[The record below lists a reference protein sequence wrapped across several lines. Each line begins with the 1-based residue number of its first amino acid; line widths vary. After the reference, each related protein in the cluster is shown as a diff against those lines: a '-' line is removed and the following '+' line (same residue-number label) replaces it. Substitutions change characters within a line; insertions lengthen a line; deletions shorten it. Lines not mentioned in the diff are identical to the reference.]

1 MSWDKRLNVLLIG
14 GGMISQEVVLPTLL
28 QDRRRGLVG
37 NIAVSALNA
46 GIIKQCREL
55 FSGEEFAGYPDPD
68 RYASDDNRPAMYEEA
83 MATLGRHGVVI
94 VATPDHLHTQMTLD
108 AIEAGYDVIV
118 MKPLCLK
125 VNEAHR
131 VIEAAEKR
139 KAYVATDYHKRMDRA
154 VRLARYRVRRGDL
167 GEMLHGHAWI
177 EEPKYMPLKYFRAWA
192 HESSPFEY
200 IGVHYV
206 DAWYFITGLRPRR
219 VAAFGQKKFLP
230 STGSDAY
237 DAVQA
242 VIEWEDGSV
251 LWVQTSWVCSEQ
263 NSAMTNQGLQISGTQ
278 GEYWAD
284 HKFRNLH
291 ILTDDDGFQQINP
304 NFFRHYDSWE
314 EDSEVEYVGYGYESI
329 SRWLRDIHEVHVAT
343 AEMSRRESLS
353 FRERKLREW
362 EAGQR
367 PLPRQALIGV
377 AVNEAVRLS
386 LANGS
391 AYVVFDEQLRPRKAG

>member
-1 MSWDKRLNVLLIG
+1 
-14 GGMISQEVVLPTLL
+14 MISQEVVLPTLF
-28 QDRRRGLVG
+28 QERRRGRVG
-37 NIAVSALNA
+37 RITVAARRPSTI
-46 GIIKQCREL
+46 GRCREL
-55 FSGEEFAGYPDPD
+55 FPGEEFEGQPDPA
-68 RYASDDNRPAMYEEA
+68 RHGAEEA
-83 MATLGRHGVVI
+83 QPEVWREALGTLGEHGVVI
-94 VATPDHLHTQMTLD
+94 VATPDHLHTEMTL
-108 AIEAGYDVIV
+108 AAVEAGCDVIV

-125 VNEAHR
+125 VGEAHE
-131 VIEAAEKR
+131 IMACAAR
-139 KAYVATDYHKRMDRA
+139 RGRYVATDYHKRLDRA
-154 VRLARYRVRRGDL
+154 IRLLRRRVRRGEL

-177 EEPKYMPLKYFRAWA
+177 EEPKYMPLERFRAWA

-206 DAWYFITGLRPRR
+206 DAYYFVTGLIPRR

-230 STGSDAY
+230 TAGSEAY

-251 LWVQTSWVCSEQ
+251 LWVQTSWVCSER
-263 NSAMTNQGLQISGTQ
+263 NSAMTNQGLQVSGTK

-291 ILTDDDGFQQINP
+291 LLSDEGGFQQINP
-304 NFFRHYDSWE
+304 NFFQAYDGWG
-314 EDSEVEYVGYGYESI
+314 EDDVEYVGYGYESI
-329 SRWLRDIHEVHVAT
+329 ARWLGDILELHLAT
-343 AEMSRRESLS
+343 AGLSEEEALTYRARRLA
-353 FRERKLREW
+353 EW
-362 EAGQR
+362 ERGQR

-391 AYVVFDEQLRPRKAG
+391 AYVLFDEGMRPRLA

>member
-1 MSWDKRLNVLLIG
+1 MSWDKRLDVLLIG
-14 GGMISQEVVLPTLL
+14 GGMISQEVVLPTLF
-28 QDRRRGLVG
+28 QERRRGVVG
-37 NIAVSALNA
+37 RLSVSALNA

-55 FSGEEFAGYPDPD
+55 FPGEEFAGYPDPD
-68 RYASDDNRPAMYEEA
+68 SYALDDNQPEMWREA
-83 MATLGRHGVVI
+83 MSALGEHAVVV
-94 VATPDHLHTQMTLD
+94 VATPDHMHTQMTLE
-108 AIEAGYDVIV
+108 AIRSGFDVIV

-125 VNEAHR
+125 VSEAHE
-131 VIEAAEKR
+131 IIALAEKHN
-139 KAYVATDYHKRMDRA
+139 AYVATDYHKRMDRA

-177 EEPKYMPLKYFRAWA
+177 EEPKYMPLKYFRLWA
-192 HESSPFEY
+192 EKSSPFEY

-206 DAWYFITGLRPRR
+206 DAYYFITGLTPKR

-230 STGSDAY
+230 STGSNAY

-242 VIEWEDGSV
+242 VIEWSDGSV
-251 LWVQTSWVCSEQ
+251 LWIQTSWVCSEK
-263 NSAMTNQGLQISGTQ
+263 NSAMTNQGLQLSGTK

-291 ILTDDDGFQQINP
+291 ILTDDAGFQQINP
-304 NFFRHYDSWE
+304 NFFRPYDSWE
-314 EDSEVEYVGYGYESI
+314 QEGGIEYVGYGYESI
-329 SRWLRDIHEVHVAT
+329 SQWLRDARQLHIET
-343 AEMSRRESLS
+343 EGMSTEDARAHRGRRL
-353 FRERKLREW
+353 KEW

-386 LANGS
+386 LDHGS
-391 AYVVFDEQLRPRKAG
+391 AYVVFDDNWRPKLA

>member
-1 MSWDKRLNVLLIG
+1 MSWDKRLNALVIG
-14 GGMISQEVVLPTLL
+14 GGMISQEVVLPTLF
-28 QDRRRGLVG
+28 QERRRGLIG
-37 NIAVSALNA
+37 RIAVSALNSA
-46 GIIKQCREL
+46 IIKQCQDL
-55 FSGEEFAGYPDPD
+55 FPREEFAGYPDPAK
-68 RYASDDNRPAMYEEA
+68 YAPDDSQPALYREA
-83 MATLGRHGVVI
+83 MGALGEHGVVV
-94 VATPDHLHTQMTLD
+94 VATPDHLHTAMTLE
-108 AIEAGYDVIV
+108 AVEAGCDVVV

-125 VNEAHR
+125 VDEAHKI
-131 VIEAAEKR
+131 IEAAEKKR
-139 KAYVATDYHKRMDRA
+139 VYVGTDYHKRLDRA

-177 EEPKYMPLKYFRAWA
+177 EEPKYMPLKYFRLWA

-206 DAWYFITGLRPRR
+206 DAWHFITGLKPKRL
-219 VAAFGQKKFLP
+219 AAFGQKKFLP

-251 LWVQTSWVCSEQ
+251 LWIQTSWVCSEK
-263 NSAMTNQGLQISGTQ
+263 NSAMTNQGLQISGTK

-291 ILTDDDGFQQINP
+291 ILTDDDGFEQINP
-304 NFFRHYDSWE
+304 NFFKHYDSWE
-314 EDSEVEYVGYGYESI
+314 EGADTEYVGYGFESI
-329 SRWLRDIHEVHVAT
+329 SRWLRDIQELHIAT
-343 AEMSRRESLS
+343 AGMSQKDSLAHREKKLS
-353 FRERKLREW
+353 EW

-386 LANGS
+386 LDNNN
-391 AYVVFDEQLRPRKAG
+391 AYVVFDDKMYPKLSK

>member
-1 MSWDKRLNVLLIG
+1 MSWDKRLNALVIG
-14 GGMISQEVVLPTLL
+14 GGMISQEVIIPTLI
-28 QDRRRGLVG
+28 QERRRGVVG
-37 NIAVSALNA
+37 DIHIAALNA
-46 GIIKQCREL
+46 AIIKQCQDL
-55 FSGEEFAGYPDPD
+55 FPGEKFFGYPDPAK
-68 RYASDDNRPAMYEEA
+68 YAPDDNQPALWREA
-83 MATLGRHGVVI
+83 MAKLGSHGLVI
-94 VATPDHLHTQMTLD
+94 VATPDHLHTQMTLE
-108 AIEAGYDVIV
+108 AIEAGRDVIV

-125 VNEAHR
+125 VNEAHE
-131 VIEAAEKR
+131 VIAAAER
-139 KAYVATDYHKRMDRA
+139 KAAYVATDYHKRMDRA

-177 EEPKYMPLKYFRAWA
+177 EEPKYMPLKYFRLWA

-206 DAWYFITGLRPRR
+206 DAWYFITGLKPKR

-251 LWVQTSWVCSEQ
+251 LWIQTSWVCSEK
-263 NSAMTNQGLQISGTQ
+263 NSAMTNQGLQISGTK

-304 NFFRHYDSWE
+304 NFFKHYDSWE
-314 EDSEVEYVGYGYESI
+314 TDGGVEYVGYGFESI
-329 SRWLRDIHEVHVAT
+329 SRWLRDIWELQGET
-343 AEMSRRESLS
+343 EGMSEGDARAYREK
-353 FRERKLREW
+353 KLKAW
-362 EAGQR
+362 EDGQR
-367 PLPRQALIGV
+367 PLPRQALVGV
-377 AVNEAVRLS
+377 AVNQAVRLS
-386 LANGS
+386 LANGNR
-391 AYVVFDEQLRPRKAG
+391 YVVFDEAMRPRVI

>member
-1 MSWDKRLNVLLIG
+1 MSWDKRLNALVIG
-14 GGMISQEVVLPTLL
+14 GGMISQEVIIPTLI
-28 QDRRRGLVG
+28 QERRRGLIG
-37 NIAVSALNA
+37 DIHIAALNA
-46 GIIKQCREL
+46 AIIKQCQDL
-55 FSGEEFAGYPDPD
+55 FPKERFFAYPDP
-68 RYASDDNRPAMYEEA
+68 AKHAPDDNQPTLYREA
-83 MATLGRHGVVI
+83 MAKLGDHGVVI
-94 VATPDHLHTQMTLD
+94 VATPDHLHTRMTLE
-108 AIEAGYDVIV
+108 AIEADIDVIV

-125 VNEAHR
+125 VKEAHD
-131 VIEAAEKR
+131 IIQAAEAK
-139 KAYVATDYHKRMDRA
+139 KVYVATDYHKRMDRA
-154 VRLARYRVRRGDL
+154 VRLARYRIRKGDL

-177 EEPKYMPLKYFRAWA
+177 EEPKYMPLKYFRLWA

-206 DAWYFITGLRPRR
+206 DAWYFITGLRPKR

-251 LWVQTSWVCSEQ
+251 LWVQTSWVCSEK
-263 NSAMTNQGLQISGTQ
+263 NSAMTNQGLQISGTK

-304 NFFRHYDSWE
+304 NFFKHYDSWE
-314 EDSEVEYVGYGYESI
+314 EDGDVEYVGYGLESI
-329 SRWLRDIHEVHVAT
+329 SRWLHDIHKLHVETEGISPSDAL
-343 AEMSRRESLS
+343 AYRAKKLSAWES
-353 FRERKLREW
+353 
-362 EAGQR
+362 GQR

-386 LANGS
+386 LANGN
-391 AYVVFDEQLRPRKAG
+391 AYVGFGEGMRPRVA

>member
-1 MSWDKRLNVLLIG
+1 MSWDEGLDVLLIG
-14 GGMISQEVVLPTLL
+14 GGMISQEVVLPTLF
-28 QDRRRGLVG
+28 QDRRRGIVG
-37 NIAVSALNA
+37 NIAVSSLNS
-46 GIIKQCREL
+46 GITKQCREL
-55 FSGEEFAGYPDPD
+55 FPKEEFSGYPDPD
-68 RYASDDNRPAMYEEA
+68 KYAADDNQPTMYREA
-83 MATLGRHGVVI
+83 MGKLGEHGLVV

-108 AIEAGYDVIV
+108 AIEAGHDVIV

-125 VNEAHR
+125 VKEACE
-131 VIEAAEKR
+131 IIAAAEKR
-139 KAYVATDYHKRMDRA
+139 RVYVATDYHKRMDRA

-177 EEPKYMPLKYFRAWA
+177 EEPKYMPLKQFRLWA

-200 IGVHYV
+200 VGVHYV
-206 DAWYFITGLRPRR
+206 DAWYFITGLRPKR

-251 LWVQTSWVCSEQ
+251 LWVQTSWVCSEK
-263 NSAMTNQGLQISGTQ
+263 NSAMTNQGLQISGTK

-291 ILTDDDGFQQINP
+291 VLTDDDGFEQINP

-314 EDSEVEYVGYGYESI
+314 EESAIEYTGYGYESI
-329 SRWLRDIHEVHVAT
+329 SRWLRDIRELHIATEGMSKDEAVAH
-343 AEMSRRESLS
+343 REKQLGD
-353 FRERKLREW
+353 W

-386 LANGS
+386 LDNGN
-391 AYVVFDEQLRPRKAG
+391 AYVVFDGGMNPKLAN

>member
-1 MSWDKRLNVLLIG
+1 MAWDKRLNVLLIG
-14 GGMISQEVVLPTLL
+14 GGMISQEVVIPTLL
-28 QDRRRGLVG
+28 QERLRGVVG
-37 NIAVSALNA
+37 DLHVSALNSA
-46 GIIKQCREL
+46 IIKQCQDI
-55 FSGEEFAGYPDPD
+55 FGTDAFYGYPDPAQ
-68 RYASDDNRPAMYEEA
+68 YAEDDNQPTLYREA
-83 MATLGRHGVVI
+83 MAKLGPHGVVV
-94 VATPDHLHTQMTLD
+94 VATPDHLHTDMTLE
-108 AIEAGYDVIV
+108 AIRAGYDVIV

-125 VNEAHR
+125 VNEAHE
-131 VIEAAEKR
+131 VIKAADEKKR
-139 KAYVATDYHKRMDRA
+139 YVATDYHKRMDRA

-177 EEPKYMPLKYFRAWA
+177 EEPKYMPLKYFRLWA
-192 HESSPFEY
+192 HKSSPFEY

-206 DAWYFITGLRPRR
+206 DAWYFITGLTPKR

-242 VIEWEDGSV
+242 VIEWNDGSV
-251 LWVQTSWVCSEQ
+251 LWIQTSWVCSEK
-263 NSAMTNQGLQISGTQ
+263 NSAMTNQGLQISGTK

-304 NFFRHYDSWE
+304 NFFRQYDSWE
-314 EDSEVEYVGYGYESI
+314 IEGGVEQVGYGFESI
-329 SRWLRDIHEVHVAT
+329 SRWLRDIQTLNMET
-343 AEMSRRESLS
+343 EGMSEQEALAHREKRL
-353 FRERKLREW
+353 KEW

-386 LANGS
+386 LANDS
-391 AYVVFDEQLRPRKAG
+391 KYVVFDEEFKPKLA

>member
-1 MSWDKRLNVLLIG
+1 MSWDKRLHALVIG
-14 GGMISQEVVLPTLL
+14 GGMISQEVIIPTLI
-28 QDRRRGLVG
+28 QERRRGVIG
-37 NIAVSALNA
+37 DIHVSALNA
-46 GIIKQCREL
+46 AIIQQSQGL
-55 FSGEEFAGYPDPD
+55 FGAGAFFGYPDPA
-68 RYASDDNRPAMYEEA
+68 RYAPDDNQPTLYREA
-83 MATLGRHGVVI
+83 MAKLGPHGVVV
-94 VATPDHLHTQMTLD
+94 VATPDHLHTNMTLE
-108 AIEAGYDVIV
+108 AIAAGYDVVV

-125 VNEAHR
+125 VNEAHQ
-131 VIEAAEKR
+131 VIAAAEKSKR
-139 KAYVATDYHKRMDRA
+139 YVATDYHKRMDRA

-177 EEPKYMPLKYFRAWA
+177 EEPKYMPLKHFRLWA

-206 DAWYFITGLRPRR
+206 DAWHFITGLRPKR

-251 LWVQTSWVCSEQ
+251 LWVQTSWVCSEK
-263 NSAMTNQGLQISGTQ
+263 NSAMTNQGLQISGTR

-291 ILTDDDGFQQINP
+291 ILTDDQGFEQINP
-304 NFFRHYDSWE
+304 NFFKHYDSWE
-314 EDSEVEYVGYGYESI
+314 MEEGVEYVGYGFESI
-329 SRWLRDIHEVHVAT
+329 SRWLRDIQQLH
-343 AEMSRRESLS
+343 AETEAMSEADALAHRDG
-353 FRERKLREW
+353 KLKRW

-386 LANGS
+386 LANRS
-391 AYVVFDEQLRPRKAG
+391 RYVVFDGEFRPKLA

>member
-1 MSWDKRLNVLLIG
+1 MSWDKRLNALVIG
-14 GGMISQEVVLPTLL
+14 GGMISQEVIIPTLI
-28 QDRRRGLVG
+28 QERRRGIVG
-37 NIAVSALNA
+37 DLHISALNA
-46 GIIKQCREL
+46 AIIKQCQEL
-55 FSGEEFAGYPDPD
+55 FPGEAFFGYPDPA
-68 RYASDDNRPAMYEEA
+68 RYSLEDSQPALYREA
-83 MATLGRHGVVI
+83 MGKLGPHAVVI
-94 VATPDHLHTQMTLD
+94 VATPDHLHTNMTLE
-108 AIEAGYDVIV
+108 AIAGGYDVIV

-125 VNEAHR
+125 VNEAHQ
-131 VIEAAEKR
+131 VIAAAEKSKR
-139 KAYVATDYHKRMDRA
+139 YVATDYHKRMDRA

-177 EEPKYMPLKYFRAWA
+177 EEPKYMPLKYFRLWA

-200 IGVHYV
+200 VGVHYV
-206 DAWYFITGLRPRR
+206 DAWYFITGLRPKR

-251 LWVQTSWVCSEQ
+251 LWVQTSWVCSEK
-263 NSAMTNQGLQISGTQ
+263 NSAMTNQGLQISGTK

-291 ILTDDDGFQQINP
+291 ILTDDEGFQQINP
-304 NFFRHYDSWE
+304 NFFKHYDSWE
-314 EDSEVEYVGYGYESI
+314 TDGGIEYVGYGFESI
-329 SRWLRDIHEVHVAT
+329 SRWLRDIQTLHMET
-343 AEMSRRESLS
+343 ESMSEADALAYRA
-353 FRERKLREW
+353 RKLDEW

-367 PLPRQALIGV
+367 PLPRQALVGV

-391 AYVVFDEQLRPRKAG
+391 RYVVFDEGFAPRLL

>member
-1 MSWDKRLNVLLIG
+1 MSWDKRLNVLVIG
-14 GGMISQEVVLPTLL
+14 GGMISQEVVLPTLF
-28 QDRRRGLVG
+28 QDRRRGIVG
-37 NIAVSALNA
+37 NIAVSALNS
-46 GIIKQCREL
+46 GIIKECRDV
-55 FSGEEFAGYPDPD
+55 FPKEEFAGYPDPEK
-68 RYASDDNRPAMYEEA
+68 YAADDNQPAMYKEG
-83 MATLGRHGVVI
+83 MATLGEHGVVI
-94 VATPDHLHTQMTLD
+94 VATPDHLHTRMTLD

-125 VNEAHR
+125 VNEAHD
-131 VIEAAEKR
+131 VIAAAEAR
-139 KAYVATDYHKRMDRA
+139 KTYVATDYHKRMDRA
-154 VRLARYRVRRGDL
+154 VRLARYRVQRGEL

-177 EEPKYMPLKYFRAWA
+177 EEPKYMPLKFFRLWA

-200 IGVHYV
+200 VGVHYV
-206 DAWYFITGLRPRR
+206 DAWYFITGLKPKR

-251 LWVQTSWVCSEQ
+251 LWVQTSWVCSEK
-263 NSAMTNQGLQISGTQ
+263 NSAMTNQGLQISGTK

-291 ILTDDDGFQQINP
+291 ILTDDDGFEQINP

-314 EDSEVEYVGYGYESI
+314 EGSDVEYVGYGYESI
-329 SRWLRDIHEVHVAT
+329 SRWMKDIHELHLETDGKPA
-343 AEMSRRESLS
+343 AEAAAYREK
-353 FRERKLREW
+353 KLKEW

-367 PLPRQALIGV
+367 PLPRQALVGV

-386 LANGS
+386 LANNN
-391 AYVVFDEQLRPRKAG
+391 AYVAFDDEMHPHLSK

>member
-1 MSWDKRLNVLLIG
+1 MAWDKRLNVLLIG
-14 GGMISQEVVLPTLL
+14 GGMISQEVVIPVLI
-28 QDRRRGLVG
+28 QERMRGVIG
-37 NIAVSALNA
+37 DIHVSALNA
-46 GIIKQCREL
+46 AIIKQCQGL
-55 FSGEEFAGYPDPD
+55 FGPEAFFGYPDPAK
-68 RYASDDNRPAMYEEA
+68 YADSDNQPTLYREA
-83 MATLGRHGVVI
+83 MAKLGPHGLVV
-94 VATPDHLHTQMTLD
+94 VATPDHLHTAMTLE
-108 AIEAGYDVIV
+108 AIQAGYDVVV

-125 VNEAHR
+125 VNEAHQ
-131 VIEAAEKR
+131 IIKAAEAKR
-139 KAYVATDYHKRMDRA
+139 RYVATDYHKRLDRA
-154 VRLARYRVRRGDL
+154 VRLARYRVRKGDL

-177 EEPKYMPLKYFRAWA
+177 EEPKYMPLKYFRLWA

-200 IGVHYV
+200 VGVHYV
-206 DAWYFITGLRPRR
+206 DAWHFITGLIPKR

-242 VIEWEDGSV
+242 VIEWNDGSV
-251 LWVQTSWVCSEQ
+251 LWVQTSWVCSEK
-263 NSAMTNQGLQISGTQ
+263 NSAMTNQGLQISGTK

-304 NFFRHYDSWE
+304 NFFKQYDSWE
-314 EDSEVEYVGYGYESI
+314 LDDGVEQVGYGFESI
-329 SRWLRDIHEVHVAT
+329 SRWLRDIQTLHLET
-343 AEMSRRESLS
+343 ESMS
-353 FRERKLREW
+353 ERDALAHRAKKLKQW

-386 LANGS
+386 LANGNR
-391 AYVVFDEQLRPRKAG
+391 YVVFDEEFKPRLA